1 MSQPR
6 SQLPIPLEMAVS
18 ASSNSFTGID
28 SSGAAADA
36 GCREMKI
43 NFRGGEGMVI
53 VRSDRIDSI
62 SSWAKSQIAGFNL
75 ANVAL
80 LIAVI
85 VVSASISS
93 TLNTQREQNAIAQ
106 NLLQQ
111 MVQERQAAQIA
122 VTAMTSQLRSSDQLA
137 GVLNTSIAEY
147 SSQLMKY
154 NLTAVSFNSTLA
166 QAIALGLPNLTDNTG
181 TYKRSKRFVCI
192 PVASTR

>member
-62 SSWAKSQIAGFNL
+62 MQLLGEVTNSWLQPGKRGISNCGNRCQRIYQQHSQHTTRAKCH
-75 ANVAL
+75 
-80 LIAVI
+80 
-85 VVSASISS
+85 
-93 TLNTQREQNAIAQ
+93 
-106 NLLQQ
+106 
-111 MVQERQAAQIA
+111 
-122 VTAMTSQLRSSDQLA
+122 
-137 GVLNTSIAEY
+137 
-147 SSQLMKY
+147 
-154 NLTAVSFNSTLA
+154 
-166 QAIALGLPNLTDNTG
+166 
-181 TYKRSKRFVCI
+181 RSKSAAANGARATSS
-192 PVASTR
+192 PNRSHSYDVAASFIGPIGRGVEYQHRRVFFATDEV